1 MVSRLP
7 IWLIVA
13 LVCVVGFNSTRTMSI
28 GCACTQANCC
38 SSNTPSERGGAP
50 TDSCCGASTPHDSE
64 TPDER
69 DDDSGGCSCPLCHSM
84 ATGPVVVL
92 LSGTVEVVVSVAR
105 IDPWIQRLR
114 AQVSGCDLFHP
125 PSC

>member
-1 MVSRLP
+1 MFSRLP
-7 IWLIVA
+7 IWMIVA
-13 LVCVVGFNSTRTMSI
+13 LVCVVGFNSTRTMSV

-38 SSNTPSERGGAP
+38 STQGLASGGSAP
-50 TDSCCGASTPHDSE
+50 TDSCCGGSLSHESE
-64 TPDER
+64 APGEP

-84 ATGPVVVL
+84 ATGPVIVL
-92 LSGTVEVVVSVAR
+92 LSGTVEVATSVASL
-105 IDPWIQRLR
+105 DPWIQRLR